1 MESGSTLRA
10 NGLTVLE
17 DICDVSARLVVNRVA
32 MKTKRERI
40 RQIIDGLGA
49 LLAVKQEGTGMIPI
63 LREGIRKSRGELKRR
78 VMNRSQL
85 QNEEVS
91 RIVKEIVARVRQEG
105 DAALFDYTAKFDHV
119 TMTAETVLVTK
130 DEIARAYA
138 AASPEWL
145 DAMREAAR
153 RITAFHEKQKQNTW
167 LNFDPAI
174 SLGQKVTPLKRV
186 GVYVP
191 GGTAAYPSSVLM
203 NVLPAKVAGV
213 KEIIMVTPPGRDG
226 SVSYPLAL
234 VAADLAGVDK
244 IYKVGGAQA
253 IAALAFG
260 TESIPRVDKITGPGN
275 IFVANAKREVFGHV
289 GIDMVAGPSEVLVIA
304 DESANPRYVAA
315 DLLSQAEHDP
325 LAAAIL
331 VTDSEALAAAVQAE
345 IARQTALL
353 PRRDVI
359 EKSLT
364 AYGTIVVA
372 PTLPDCA
379 DIANQI
385 APEHMEL
392 SVADPYGLLPLIENA
407 GAIFLGHYSPEPL
420 GDYLAGP
427 NHVLPTSGTARF
439 FSPLSVVRFRVEEVE
454 LDLLFKGGIG
464 AGVGAGDAAGTAGGA
479 GCPRERGSRCGMGE
493 GWRSHAKA
501 NYGSAPKPGSPK
513 RVKGQCP
520 LQGQGTASLAGL
532 GAAPQLFPR
541 QTYSKESSTRCRQA
555 KRPCH

>member
-1 MESGSTLRA
+1 
-10 NGLTVLE
+10 
-17 DICDVSARLVVNRVA
+17 
-32 MKTKRERI
+32 
-40 RQIIDGLGA
+40 
-49 LLAVKQEGTGMIPI
+49 MIPI
-63 LREGIRKSRGELKRR
+63 LRASDAGELKRR

-105 DAALFDYTAKFDHV
+105 DDALFDYTAKFDHV

-153 RITAFHEKQKQNTW
+153 RITAFHEKQRQNTW

-174 SLGQKVTPLKRV
+174 SLGQKITPLKRV

-253 IAALAFG
+253 VAALAFG

-304 DESANPRYVAA
+304 DDSANPRYVAA

-331 VTDSEALAAAVQAE
+331 VTDSETLAAAVQAE
-345 IARQTALL
+345 IA
-353 PRRDVI
+353 P
-359 EKSLT
+359 
-364 AYGTIVVA
+364 
-372 PTLPDCA
+372 
-379 DIANQI
+379 
-385 APEHMEL
+385 
-392 SVADPYGLLPLIENA
+392 
-407 GAIFLGHYSPEPL
+407 
-420 GDYLAGP
+420 
-427 NHVLPTSGTARF
+427 TART
-439 FSPLSVVRFRVEEVE
+439 SRTKLRRNTWSCPSL
-454 LDLLFKGGIG
+454 IPM
-464 AGVGAGDAAGTAGGA
+464 
-479 GCPRERGSRCGMGE
+479 GC
-493 GWRSHAKA
+493 
-501 NYGSAPKPGSPK
+501 
-513 RVKGQCP
+513 
-520 LQGQGTASLAGL
+520 
-532 GAAPQLFPR
+532 
-541 QTYSKESSTRCRQA
+541 CR
-555 KRPCH
+555 